1 MLSEQLHYVCGGEL
15 ILDVQSE
22 YHGKL
27 QTNPTLTCE
36 KHVEATYYRS
46 KKFDPVCA
54 SCATSSSV
62 IGITSD
68 DVRRNA
74 KQLILLPQCQSCV
87 DNPNI
92 SDAACPYTTSK
103 FIFRGFDRAVN
114 QTIAQGNSL
123 PALILPSGRKTMLS
137 KGPCIDEVKAGSGSE
152 VADEKKHTD
161 QELLYNH
168 LKLNSSHSAANIP
181 EATQNLEDYKLL
193 LNTVLHVPCST
204 WPEIDNNVEFFG
216 PENYQKGYVSGEVVK
231 ATAKRFPTFTI
242 RFESLNLV
250 TNKQPLKYVLQYA
263 HNLPEA
269 FLQRCKKPCTVPSM
283 SITPC
288 PKLLSPGVIDCAEL
302 DPSVIVFLLETWNL
316 NEKHHNDNNYILF
329 TLGTI
334 PFKFAI
340 RQFSILLTDHDKAWL
355 DDNQ

>member
-1 MLSEQLHYVCGGEL
+1 MYKVSTTASC
-15 ILDVQSE
+15 
-22 YHGKL
+22 KL
-27 QTNPTLTCE
+27 TLPWSTCE
-36 KHVEATYYRS
+36 KHVEATCYRS

-54 SCATSSSV
+54 SCATSSNV

-92 SDAACPYTTSK
+92 SDAACPNTTSK
-103 FIFRGFDRAVN
+103 FIFRGFARVVH

-193 LNTVLHVPCST
+193 LNTVMH
-204 WPEIDNNVEFFG
+204 
-216 PENYQKGYVSGEVVK
+216 
-231 ATAKRFPTFTI
+231 A
-242 RFESLNLV
+242 
-250 TNKQPLKYVLQYA
+250 
-263 HNLPEA
+263 
-269 FLQRCKKPCTVPSM
+269 
-283 SITPC
+283 
-288 PKLLSPGVIDCAEL
+288 
-302 DPSVIVFLLETWNL
+302 
-316 NEKHHNDNNYILF
+316 
-329 TLGTI
+329 
-334 PFKFAI
+334 FKFHAQHGPGQRYYL
-340 RQFSILLTDHDKAWL
+340 RQ
-355 DDNQ
+355 